1 MSSKEF
7 IEDSQNINSE
17 LMKKHLS
24 AITYLKY
31 NFFRTNAFIATIVFG
46 GLAYSKFHTSRQA
59 YLIGFGC
66 SGMICVF
73 FHGFIQKWELA
84 NSQIFGEPNSN
95 KFFERIHYYSSAKFD
110 KGDIYYKKL

>member
-66 SGMICVF
+66 SGLMF
-73 FHGFIQKWELA
+73 LFSNGFIQKWELV
-84 NSQIFGEPNSN
+84 NSQIFGELNSK
-95 KFFERIHYYSSAKFD
+95 KFRE
-110 KGDIYYKKL
+110 KGNFYGF